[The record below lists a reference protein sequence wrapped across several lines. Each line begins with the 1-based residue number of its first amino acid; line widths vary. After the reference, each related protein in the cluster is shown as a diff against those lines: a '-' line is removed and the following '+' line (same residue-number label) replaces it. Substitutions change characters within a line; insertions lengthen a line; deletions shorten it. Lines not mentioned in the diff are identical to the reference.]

1 MEDNMTTQQAI
12 RILDEH
18 SISHTFTDGQLM
30 VEDRWME
37 NGHLV
42 TNWMPCPETKLA
54 LAVWLGY

>member
-1 MEDNMTTQQAI
+1 MTTQQAI

-18 SISHTFTDGQLM
+18 CISHTFTDGQLM
-30 VEDRWME
+30 VEEMWTE